1 MLADAGAGEP
11 CVSCV
16 VMSLHY
22 SGGVMKG
29 VRGLLGE
36 EPLPKAC
43 LIAWRRYT
51 PSHEQGAGRFGVE

>member
-1 MLADAGAGEP
+1 
-11 CVSCV
+11 
-16 VMSLHY
+16 
-22 SGGVMKG
+22 MKG